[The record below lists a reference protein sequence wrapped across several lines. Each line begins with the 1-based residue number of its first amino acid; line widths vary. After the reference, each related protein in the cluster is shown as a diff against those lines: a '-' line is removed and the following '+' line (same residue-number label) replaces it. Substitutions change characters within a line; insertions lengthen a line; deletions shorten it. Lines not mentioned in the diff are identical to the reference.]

1 MEGNSSKARLNS
13 VKVLVEVT
21 VDDTYF
27 IFVSRRIL
35 TSATFLYDNSRIQ
48 QKVRRV
54 TQSSRLA
61 DLHTNQA
68 GKYERLAHAD
78 KSS

>member
-1 MEGNSSKARLNS
+1 MEGNSSKARLTS

-27 IFVSRRIL
+27 TLVSRRIL
-35 TSATFLYDNSRIQ
+35 TSATFLCDNGGIQ
-48 QKVRRV
+48 QIVRRV
-54 TQSSRLA
+54 TQSSGLA
-61 DLHTNQA
+61 DRHTNQA

-78 KSS
+78 KLS